1 MQYLDL
7 LGLQQLWTSAKAKF
21 ATKGTLAN
29 SGITDGYSSIE
40 TGTVVPIRNIENGI
54 LADIITGSD
63 NHKIK
68 TQYVSVDVTGGLA
81 TTSYVDTK
89 VGAVTVPAYTLT
101 KSTSTDYAAVYHL
114 QKDGANVGEAINIPK
129 DMVVESGKVVWGS
142 YADGKFTPATDKT
155 NATPYVELTLANSS
169 ANKIYIAVA
178 DLVNE
183 HQAGTGISITN
194 NTDGTRTIG
203 ITNAL
208 NTKIDDSFV
217 RFDVAKGVD
226 WKGNGIQMHK
236 NSGSIHTLLKAGEDE
251 SLVITDENVGSTKVP
266 TITLNST
273 IRDEI
278 NTTKST
284 ADTNKTNL
292 EALTKRVDGIV
303 ATGGEANQNA
313 YSNIK
318 VGSTT
323 LAATSKTDTVVFTA
337 GRSISVAGG
346 TVGGNKSVSVSHVV
360 PTGAAANTTGFYKFA
375 TDSTGHA
382 TNLTAVAAS
391 DINALIGAHSLTLSN
406 TNATNDTAAITIG
419 STSYTVGPIPLG
431 NETDPAEGTVRYIL
445 NH

>member
-21 ATKGTLAN
+21 ATKGALAN

-68 TQYVSVDVTGGLA
+68 TQYVSVDAADGLA

-89 VGAVTVPAYTLT
+89 VGAVKVPAYTLT

-142 YADGKFTPATDKT
+142 YTDGTFTPATDKK
-155 NATPYVELTLANSS
+155 NATPYVELTLANST

-183 HQAGTGISITN
+183 HKAGTGISITN
-194 NTDGTRTIG
+194 NTDGTRTIALTSTYATNINKSVKSFGGSQEAITATTNDGNTVIAFEMTGG
-203 ITNAL
+203 IEGVQGQG
-208 NTKIDDSFV
+208 NTGTWAIRVDEAT
-217 RFDVAKGVD
+217 RNQIKG
-226 WKGNGIQMHK
+226 
-236 NSGSIHTLLKAGEDE
+236 
-251 SLVITDENVGSTKVP
+251 
-266 TITLNST
+266 
-273 IRDEI
+273 
-278 NTTKST
+278 
-284 ADTNKTNL
+284 ADTLSKSNKIGL
-292 EALTKRVDGIV
+292 DALTKRVDGIV
-303 ATGGEANQNA
+303 ATGGEANQDA

-323 LAATSKTDTVVFTA
+323 LAATSKTDTVEFA
-337 GRSISVAGG
+337 GAGLISVSGSTAAGKKVTIG
-346 TVGGNKSVSVSHVV
+346 HSN
-360 PTGAAANTTGFYKFA
+360 PTGAAVKAAGFYKFA
-375 TDSTGHA
+375 TDAAGHA

-391 DINALIGAHSLTLSN
+391 DITALIGAHSLTLSK

-431 NETDPAEGTVRYIL
+431 DETNPAKDTVRYIL

>member
-40 TGTVVPIRNIENGI
+40 TGTVVPVKNIENGI
-54 LADIITGSD
+54 LADIITGSN
-63 NHKIK
+63 NHKLK
-68 TQYVSVDVTGGLA
+68 TMYVSVDADGGLA
-81 TTSYVDTK
+81 TTSYVNTK
-89 VGAVTVPAYTLT
+89 VGAVKVPAYTLT

-142 YADGKFTPATDKT
+142 YADGTFTPATDKK
-155 NATPYVELTLANSS
+155 NATPYVELTLANST

-183 HQAGTGISITN
+183 HKAGTGIEITN

-203 ITNAL
+203 ITNTL
-208 NTKIDDSFV
+208 NTKIDKSVVSF
-217 RFDVAKGVD
+217 
-226 WKGNGIQMHK
+226 
-236 NSGSIHTLLKAGEDE
+236 SGSQKAITATTNNGNNVVAFEMTDGIEGVEGTNGTWAIRVDGITRNQITNADTLSK
-251 SLVITDENVGSTKVP
+251 
-266 TITLNST
+266 
-273 IRDEI
+273 
-278 NTTKST
+278 
-284 ADTNKTNL
+284 TNKTDL
-292 EALTKRVDGIV
+292 AALTKRVDGIV
-303 ATGGEANQNA
+303 ATGGEANQDA

-323 LAATSKTDTVVFTA
+323 LAATSKTDTVEFA
-337 GRSISVAGG
+337 GAGLISVAGSTAAG
-346 TVGGNKSVSVSHVV
+346 KRVTIGHSN
-360 PTGAAANTTGFYKFA
+360 PTGAAVKAAGFYKFA
-375 TDSTGHA
+375 TDAAGHA

-391 DINALIGAHSLTLSN
+391 DITALIGAHSLTLSK
-406 TNATNDTAAITIG
+406 TNAANDTAAITIG
-419 STSYTVGPIPLG
+419 STSYTVGPISLG
-431 NETDPAEGTVRYIL
+431 DETNPAEGTVRYIL

>member
-40 TGTVVPIRNIENGI
+40 TGTVVPIRNLENGI

-63 NHKIK
+63 NHKLK
-68 TQYVSVDVTGGLA
+68 TTYVSVDGAGGLA
-81 TTSYVDTK
+81 TTNYVDTK
-89 VGAVTVPAYTLT
+89 VGAVKVPAYTLT

-142 YADGKFTPATDKT
+142 YSDGVFTPATDKK
-155 NATPYVELTLANSS
+155 NATPYVELTLANST

-183 HQAGTGISITN
+183 HKAGTGISITN
-194 NTDGTRTIG
+194 NTDGTRTIALTSTYATNINKSVKTFQKTTTSIAAVTNDNNFIDIISPGAG
-203 ITNAL
+203 IVFSATGAGDAL
-208 NTKIDDSFV
+208 AAVEIDDTTMTKIN
-217 RFDVAKGVD
+217 A
-226 WKGNGIQMHK
+226 
-236 NSGSIHTLLKAGEDE
+236 A
-251 SLVITDENVGSTKVP
+251 
-266 TITLNST
+266 
-273 IRDEI
+273 
-278 NTTKST
+278 KST

-303 ATGGEANQNA
+303 STGGEANQDA

-323 LAATSKTDTVVFTA
+323 LAATSKTDTVAFA
-337 GRSISVAGG
+337 GGTNISVAGSTAG
-346 TVGGNKSVSVSHVV
+346 DNKSVSFSHAV
-360 PTGAAANTTGFYKFA
+360 PTGAAAKTAGFYKFA

-382 TNLTAVAAS
+382 TGLTAVAAS
-391 DINALIGAHSLTLSN
+391 DITALIGAHSLTLSK
-406 TNATNDTAAITIG
+406 TNAANDTAAITIG

-431 NETDPAEGTVRYIL
+431 DETNPAEGTVRYIL

>member
-40 TGTVVPIRNIENGI
+40 TGSVTPIRNLENGI
-54 LADIITGSD
+54 LADIATGSD
-63 NHKIK
+63 SHKIK
-68 TQYVSVDVTGGLA
+68 TVYVSVDGAGGLA
-81 TTSYVDTK
+81 STNYVDTK
-89 VGAVTVPAYTLT
+89 VGAVKVPAYTLT

-129 DMVVESGKVVWGS
+129 DMVVESGNVVWGS
-142 YADGKFTPATDKT
+142 YSDGTFTPATDKK
-155 NATPYVELTLANSS
+155 NATPYVELTLANST

-183 HQAGTGISITN
+183 HKAGTGILITN
-194 NTDGTRTIG
+194 NTDGTRTIALTNEVNTKLSAIISG
-203 ITNAL
+203 FLPDTDGNKLIASAGNNQVNVFTTNNGLQVSTDKNQQAVVGLNESTKTKITNA
-208 NTKIDDSFV
+208 D
-217 RFDVAKGVD
+217 
-226 WKGNGIQMHK
+226 
-236 NSGSIHTLLKAGEDE
+236 TLSK
-251 SLVITDENVGSTKVP
+251 
-266 TITLNST
+266 
-273 IRDEI
+273 
-278 NTTKST
+278 
-284 ADTNKTNL
+284 TNKDNL

-303 ATGGEANQNA
+303 ETGGEANQDA

-323 LAATSKTDTVVFTA
+323 LAATSKTDTVAFA
-337 GRSISVAGG
+337 GGTNISVAGSTAG
-346 TVGGNKSVSVSHVV
+346 DNKSISFSHAV
-360 PTGAAANTTGFYKFA
+360 PTGAAAKTAGFYKFA

-391 DINALIGAHSLTLSN
+391 DITALIGAHSLTLSK
-406 TNATNDTAAITIG
+406 TNAANDTAAITIG

-431 NETDPAEGTVRYIL
+431 DETNPAEGTVRYIL

>member
-21 ATKGTLAN
+21 AAKGTLAN

-40 TGTVVPIRNIENGI
+40 TGSVTPIGNLENGI
-54 LADIITGSD
+54 LADIATGSD
-63 NHKIK
+63 SHKIK
-68 TQYVSVDVTGGLA
+68 SVYVSVDQANGLA
-81 TTSYVDTK
+81 STNYVDTK
-89 VGAVTVPAYTLT
+89 VGAVKVPAYTLT

-114 QKDGANVGEAINIPK
+114 QKNGANVGEAINIPK

-142 YADGKFTPATDKT
+142 YADGTFTPATDKK
-155 NATPYVELTLANSS
+155 NATPYVELTLANST

-183 HQAGTGISITN
+183 HKAGTGISITN

-203 ITNAL
+203 ITDAL
-208 NTKIDDSFV
+208 NTKINQSVINFSMEDE
-217 RFDVAKGVD
+217 
-226 WKGNGIQMHK
+226 
-236 NSGSIHTLLKAGEDE
+236 HTLRAGRND
-251 SLVITDENVGSTKVP
+251 G
-266 TITLNST
+266 
-273 IRDEI
+273 
-278 NTTKST
+278 TTKNVLST
-284 ADTNKTNL
+284 DDNFVIGTSLTADASIKLSSELTTKIDTAKSQSDTNKTNL

-303 ATGGEANQNA
+303 ATGGEANQDA

-323 LAATSKTDTVVFTA
+323 LAATSKTDTVEFA
-337 GRSISVAGG
+337 GSSMITVAGSTAAG
-346 TVGGNKSVSVSHVV
+346 KKVTITHNT
-360 PTGAAANTTGFYKFA
+360 PTGAAAKTAGFYKFA

-391 DINALIGAHSLTLSN
+391 DITALIGAHSLTLSK
-406 TNATNDTAAITIG
+406 TNAANDTAAITIG

-431 NETDPAEGTVRYIL
+431 DETNPADGTVRYIL

>member
-40 TGTVVPIRNIENGI
+40 TGTVVPIKNLENGI

-63 NHKIK
+63 NHKLK
-68 TQYVSVDVTGGLA
+68 TQYVTVDATGGLA
-81 TTSYVDTK
+81 TTSYVNTK
-89 VGAVTVPAYTLT
+89 VGAVKVPAYTLT

-142 YADGKFTPATDKT
+142 YSDGVFTPATDKK
-155 NATPYVELTLANSS
+155 NATPYVELTLANST

-183 HQAGTGISITN
+183 HKAGTGISITN
-194 NTDGTRTIG
+194 NTDGTRTIALTATYDTMVNAAVKSFG
-203 ITNAL
+203 TDAESPKKFIAKTNSGTVDVFKLSPDLAW
-208 NTKIDDSFV
+208 TDADSTPTMEISNGL
-217 RFDVAKGVD
+217 KGVIND
-226 WKGNGIQMHK
+226 AD
-236 NSGSIHTLLKAGEDE
+236 TLSK
-251 SLVITDENVGSTKVP
+251 
-266 TITLNST
+266 
-273 IRDEI
+273 
-278 NTTKST
+278 
-284 ADTNKTNL
+284 TNKTNL
-292 EALTKRVDGIV
+292 EALTKRVDGII
-303 ATGGEANQNA
+303 ATGGEANQDA

-323 LAATSKTDTVVFTA
+323 LAATSKTDTVEFA
-337 GRSISVAGG
+337 GAGLISVSGSTAAGKKVTIG
-346 TVGGNKSVSVSHVV
+346 HSN
-360 PTGAAANTTGFYKFA
+360 PIGAAVKAAGFYKFA
-375 TDSTGHA
+375 TDAAGHA
-382 TNLTAVAAS
+382 TELTAVAAS
-391 DINALIGAHSLTLSN
+391 DITALIGAHSLTLSK
-406 TNATNDTAAITIG
+406 TNAANDTAAITIG

-431 NETDPAEGTVRYIL
+431 EETNPAEGTVRYIL

>member
-40 TGTVVPIRNIENGI
+40 TGTVVPIRNLKNGI

-63 NHKIK
+63 NHKLK
-68 TQYVSVDVTGGLA
+68 TTYVSVDGAGGLA

-89 VGAVTVPAYTLT
+89 VGAVKVPAYTLT

-142 YADGKFTPATDKT
+142 YADGVFTPATDKK
-155 NATPYVELTLANSS
+155 NATPYVELTLANST

-183 HQAGTGISITN
+183 HKAGTGISITN
-194 NTDGTRTIG
+194 NTDGTRTIELG
-203 ITNAL
+203 ADVNAKINKSVVSFNGSQEAITATSNNGDSVVAFEMTGGIEGVKGTNGTWAIRVDEITRNQITNADAL
-208 NTKIDDSFV
+208 S
-217 RFDVAKGVD
+217 
-226 WKGNGIQMHK
+226 Q
-236 NSGSIHTLLKAGEDE
+236 
-251 SLVITDENVGSTKVP
+251 
-266 TITLNST
+266 
-273 IRDEI
+273 
-278 NTTKST
+278 
-284 ADTNKTNL
+284 TNKTDIA
-292 EALTKRVDGIV
+292 ALTKRIDGIV
-303 ATGGEANQNA
+303 ATGGEANQDA

-323 LAATSKTDTVVFTA
+323 LAATSKTDTVEFA
-337 GRSISVAGG
+337 GAGLISVAGSTAAG
-346 TVGGNKSVSVSHVV
+346 KKVTIGHSN
-360 PTGAAANTTGFYKFA
+360 PTGAAVKAAGFYKFA
-375 TDSTGHA
+375 TDAAGHA

-391 DINALIGAHSLTLSN
+391 DITALIGAHSLTLSK
-406 TNATNDTAAITIG
+406 TNAANDTAAITIG

-431 NETDPAEGTVRYIL
+431 DEANPAEGTVRYIL

>member
-40 TGTVVPIRNIENGI
+40 TGTVVPIRNLENGI

-68 TQYVSVDVTGGLA
+68 TQYVSVDAAGGLA
-81 TTSYVDTK
+81 TTNYVDTK
-89 VGAVTVPAYTLT
+89 VGAVKVSAYTLT

-142 YADGKFTPATDKT
+142 YADGVFTPATDKK
-155 NATPYVELTLANSS
+155 NATPYVELTLANST

-183 HQAGTGISITN
+183 HKAGTGIEITN

-203 ITNAL
+203 ITNEL
-208 NTKIDDSFV
+208 NTKINKSLKGFGKAVDS
-217 RFDVAKGVD
+217 
-226 WKGNGIQMHK
+226 
-236 NSGSIHTLLKAGEDE
+236 TLLAYTNEGEPVNMFKPGN
-251 SLVITDENVGSTKVP
+251 SLSLSGVGNSEDP
-266 TITLNST
+266 YTLNIAT
-273 IRDEI
+273 DVTTKI
-278 NTTKST
+278 NTAKSQS
-284 ADTNKTNL
+284 DTNKTNL

-303 ATGGEANQNA
+303 ATGGEANQDA

-318 VGSTT
+318 VGPAT
-323 LAATSKTDTVVFTA
+323 LAATSKTDTVEIAGSSLITVTA
-337 GRSISVAGG
+337 YTDAGKKVRI
-346 TVGGNKSVSVSHVV
+346 THDT
-360 PTGAAANTTGFYKFA
+360 PTGAAAKTAGFYKFA
-375 TDSTGHA
+375 TNASGHA
-382 TNLTAVAAS
+382 TDLTAVTAS
-391 DINALIGAHSLTLSN
+391 DITALIGAHSLTLSK
-406 TNATNDTAAITIG
+406 TNATNDTAAVTIG
-419 STSYTVGPIPLG
+419 SASYTVGPIPLG
-431 NETDPAEGTVRYIL
+431 DETKPAEGTVRYIL

>member
-40 TGTVVPIRNIENGI
+40 TGTVVPIRNLENGI

-63 NHKIK
+63 NHKLK
-68 TQYVSVDVTGGLA
+68 TTYVSVDGAGGLA

-89 VGAVTVPAYTLT
+89 VSAVKVPAYTLT

-129 DMVVESGKVVWGS
+129 DMVVESGKIVWGS
-142 YADGKFTPATDKT
+142 YADGVFTPATDKK
-155 NATPYVELTLANSS
+155 NATPYVELTLANST

-183 HQAGTGISITN
+183 HKAGTGISITN
-194 NTDGTRTIG
+194 NTDGTRTIALTSTYNTMVNAAVKSFELNSESDRSLLG
-203 ITNAL
+203 RTSTGTVDVFAVDPNFTLKPIGEQNSVPTLQLATALLNQITNADL
-208 NTKIDDSFV
+208 QS
-217 RFDVAKGVD
+217 
-226 WKGNGIQMHK
+226 Q
-236 NSGSIHTLLKAGEDE
+236 
-251 SLVITDENVGSTKVP
+251 
-266 TITLNST
+266 
-273 IRDEI
+273 
-278 NTTKST
+278 
-284 ADTNKTNL
+284 TNKTNL

-303 ATGGEANQNA
+303 ATGGEANQDA

-323 LAATSKTDTVVFTA
+323 LAATSKTDTVEFA
-337 GRSISVAGG
+337 GSSMITVAGSTAAG
-346 TVGGNKSVSVSHVV
+346 KKVTITHDT
-360 PTGAAANTTGFYKFA
+360 PTGAAAKTAGFYKFA

-391 DINALIGAHSLTLSN
+391 DITALIGAHSLTLSK
-406 TNATNDTAAITIG
+406 TNAANDTAAITIG

-431 NETDPAEGTVRYIL
+431 DETNPAEGTVRYIL

>member
-40 TGTVVPIRNIENGI
+40 TGTVVPIRNLENGV
-54 LADIITGSD
+54 LADITTGSD
-63 NHKIK
+63 NHKLK
-68 TQYVSVDVTGGLA
+68 ATYVSVDAAGGLA

-89 VGAVTVPAYTLT
+89 VGAVKVPAYTLT

-142 YADGKFTPATDKT
+142 YADGTFTPATDKK

-183 HQAGTGISITN
+183 HKAGTGIEITN

-203 ITNAL
+203 ITNAVDL
-208 NTKIDDSFV
+208 KINRSIHGFGVQSTDSKALAALV
-217 RFDVAKGVD
+217 NAG
-226 WKGNGIQMHK
+226 
-236 NSGSIHTLLKAGEDE
+236 GSIPAFHVGDGLDINATKTDALLKIND
-251 SLVITDENVGSTKVP
+251 D
-266 TITLNST
+266 TIAK
-273 IRDEI
+273 I
-278 NTTKST
+278 NTAKSQS
-284 ADTNKTNL
+284 DTNKTNL
-292 EALTKRVDGIV
+292 EALTKRIDDIV
-303 ATGGEANQNA
+303 ATGGEANQDA

-323 LAATSKTDTVVFTA
+323 LAATSKTDTVEFAGSSIITIIGSTA
-337 GRSISVAGG
+337 AGKKVTISHS
-346 TVGGNKSVSVSHVV
+346 N
-360 PTGAAANTTGFYKFA
+360 PTGAAVKTAGFYKFA
-375 TDSTGHA
+375 TDAAGHA
-382 TNLTAVAAS
+382 TGLTAVAAS
-391 DINALIGAHSLTLSN
+391 DITALIGAHSLTLSK
-406 TNATNDTAAITIG
+406 TNAANDTAAITIG

-431 NETDPAEGTVRYIL
+431 DETNPAEGTVRYIL

>member
-40 TGTVVPIRNIENGI
+40 TGSVVPIKNLENGI

-63 NHKIK
+63 NHKLK
-68 TQYVSVDVTGGLA
+68 TQYVTVDATGGLA

-89 VGAVTVPAYTLT
+89 VGTVKVPAYTLT

-114 QKDGANVGEAINIPK
+114 QKDGTNVGEAINIPK

-142 YADGKFTPATDKT
+142 YADGVFTPATDKK
-155 NATPYVELTLANSS
+155 NATPYVELTLANST

-183 HQAGTGISITN
+183 HKAGTGISITN
-194 NTDGTRTIG
+194 NTDGTRTIELG
-203 ITNAL
+203 ADVNA
-208 NTKIDDSFV
+208 KINKSIVSFGTDATGSALVGYSNNADS
-217 RFDVAKGVD
+217 
-226 WKGNGIQMHK
+226 
-236 NSGSIHTLLKAGEDE
+236 TLILSVLGKE
-251 SLVITDENVGSTKVP
+251 LVIGKNTSGGALIGLTKTFTDTVS
-266 TITLNST
+266 
-273 IRDEI
+273 
-278 NTTKST
+278 TTKTQS
-284 ADTNKTNL
+284 DTNKTNL

-303 ATGGEANQNA
+303 ATGGEANQDA

-323 LAATSKTDTVVFTA
+323 LAATSKTDTVEFA
-337 GRSISVAGG
+337 GSSMITVAGSTAAG
-346 TVGGNKSVSVSHVV
+346 KKVTITHDT
-360 PTGAAANTTGFYKFA
+360 PTGAAAKTAGFYKFA

-391 DINALIGAHSLTLSN
+391 DITALIGAHSLTLSK
-406 TNATNDTAAITIG
+406 TNAANDTAAITIG

-431 NETDPAEGTVRYIL
+431 DETNPAEGTVRYIL

>member
-21 ATKGTLAN
+21 ASKGTLAN

-40 TGTVVPIRNIENGI
+40 TGTVVPIRNLENGI

-68 TQYVSVDVTGGLA
+68 TQYVSVDDAGGLA
-81 TTSYVDTK
+81 TTNYVDTK

-142 YADGKFTPATDKT
+142 YADGVFTPATDKK
-155 NATPYVELTLANSS
+155 NATPYVELTLANST

-183 HQAGTGISITN
+183 HKAGAGISITN

-203 ITNAL
+203 ITNEL
-208 NTKIDDSFV
+208 NTKINTSLKGFGKAVDS
-217 RFDVAKGVD
+217 
-226 WKGNGIQMHK
+226 
-236 NSGSIHTLLKAGEDE
+236 TLLAYTNDGNPVSMFKAGD
-251 SLVITDENVGSTKVP
+251 SLKLSGIGTDDNPYTLDIATDVTTKID
-266 TITLNST
+266 TA
-273 IRDEI
+273 
-278 NTTKST
+278 KST

-303 ATGGEANQNA
+303 ATGGEANQDA

-323 LAATSKTDTVVFTA
+323 LAATSKTDTVAFA
-337 GRSISVAGG
+337 GGINISVAGS
-346 TVGGNKSVSVSHVV
+346 TADGNKSVSFSHAV
-360 PTGAAANTTGFYKFA
+360 PTGAAAKTAGFYKFA

-382 TNLTAVAAS
+382 TGLTAVAAS
-391 DINALIGAHSLTLSN
+391 DITALIGAHSLTLSK
-406 TNATNDTAAITIG
+406 TNAENDTAAITIG

-431 NETDPAEGTVRYIL
+431 DETKPAEGTVRYIL

>member
-40 TGTVVPIRNIENGI
+40 IGAVVPVRTLENGI
-54 LADIITGSD
+54 LADITTGSD
-63 NHKIK
+63 NHKLK
-68 TQYVSVDVTGGLA
+68 ATYVSVDAASGLA
-81 TTSYVDTK
+81 TTGYVNARID
-89 VGAVTVPAYTLT
+89 AVKVPAYTLT

-142 YADGKFTPATDKT
+142 YADGTFTPATDKK

-183 HQAGTGISITN
+183 HKAGTGIEITN

-203 ITNAL
+203 ITNAVDL
-208 NTKIDDSFV
+208 KINQSIHGFGVQSTDSKALAALV
-217 RFDVAKGVD
+217 NAG
-226 WKGNGIQMHK
+226 
-236 NSGSIHTLLKAGEDE
+236 GSIPAFHVGDGLDINATKTDALLKIND
-251 SLVITDENVGSTKVP
+251 D
-266 TITLNST
+266 TIAK
-273 IRDEI
+273 I
-278 NTTKST
+278 NTAKST

-292 EALTKRVDGIV
+292 EALTKRFDDLV
-303 ATGGEANQNA
+303 ATGGEANQDA

-323 LAATSKTDTVVFTA
+323 LAATSKTDTVEFA
-337 GRSISVAGG
+337 GSGVISVTGSTAAGKKV
-346 TVGGNKSVSVSHVV
+346 TIIHAN
-360 PTGAAANTTGFYKFA
+360 PTGAAVKAAGFYKFA
-375 TDSTGHA
+375 TDAAGHA

-391 DINALIGAHSLTLSN
+391 DITALIGAHSLTLSK

-431 NETDPAEGTVRYIL
+431 DSTNPAEGTVRYIL

>member
-21 ATKGTLAN
+21 AAKGTLAN

-40 TGTVVPIRNIENGI
+40 TGSVTPIRNLENGI
-54 LADIITGSD
+54 LADIATGSD
-63 NHKIK
+63 SHKIK
-68 TQYVSVDVTGGLA
+68 PVYVSVDGAGGLA
-81 TTSYVDTK
+81 STSYVDTK
-89 VGAVTVPAYTLT
+89 VGAVKVPAYTIT

-142 YADGKFTPATDKT
+142 YADGTFTPATDKK

-183 HQAGTGISITN
+183 HKAGTGIEITN
-194 NTDGTRTIG
+194 NTDGTRTIALDAQYLKKINESVDSFNVPEEGNKLLCHKNNGRSVTMLTGDGSTVIIGENSDG
-203 ITNAL
+203 IAELTINADI
-208 NTKIDDSFV
+208 IDDVSA
-217 RFDVAKGVD
+217 AKT
-226 WKGNGIQMHK
+226 Q
-236 NSGSIHTLLKAGEDE
+236 
-251 SLVITDENVGSTKVP
+251 ST
-266 TITLNST
+266 
-273 IRDEI
+273 
-278 NTTKST
+278 
-284 ADTNKTNL
+284 TNKTDIA
-292 EALTKRVDGIV
+292 ALTKRVDGIV
-303 ATGGEANQNA
+303 ATGGEANQDA

-323 LAATSKTDTVVFTA
+323 LAATSKTDTVVF
-337 GRSISVAGG
+337 AGG
-346 TVGGNKSVSVSHVV
+346 TNISASASNAAGSKSVSFSHAT
-360 PTGAAANTTGFYKFA
+360 PTGAAAKTTGFYKFA
-375 TDSTGHA
+375 TDATGHA

-391 DINALIGAHSLTLSN
+391 DITALIGAHSLTLSK
-406 TNATNDTAAITIG
+406 TNAENDTAAITTG

-431 NETDPAEGTVRYIL
+431 DSTNPAEGTVHYIL

>member
-40 TGTVVPIRNIENGI
+40 TGTVVPIRNLENGI

-63 NHKIK
+63 NHKLK
-68 TQYVSVDVTGGLA
+68 TQYVTVDATGGLA

-89 VGAVTVPAYTLT
+89 VGAVKVPAYTLT

-142 YADGKFTPATDKT
+142 YSDGTFTPATDKK
-155 NATPYVELTLANSS
+155 NATPYVELTLANST

-183 HQAGTGISITN
+183 HKAGTGISITN
-194 NTDGTRTIG
+194 NTDGTRTI
-203 ITNAL
+203 A
-208 NTKIDDSFV
+208 
-217 RFDVAKGVD
+217 
-226 WKGNGIQMHK
+226 
-236 NSGSIHTLLKAGEDE
+236 
-251 SLVITDENVGSTKVP
+251 ITDRINNCVNISVSDFKPGRESEDGPLSQIMSVNNSEVERPAFFIDTDTLEMTQKGTFGKIGLA
-266 TITLNST
+266 TALKNDITT
-273 IRDEI
+273 A
-278 NTTKST
+278 KSQSG
-284 ADTNKTNL
+284 TNKTNL
-292 EALTKRVDGIV
+292 DALTKRVDGIV
-303 ATGGEANQNA
+303 ATGGEANQDA

-323 LAATSKTDTVVFTA
+323 LAATSKTDTVEFA
-337 GRSISVAGG
+337 GSGIITVAGSTAAG
-346 TVGGNKSVSVSHVV
+346 KKVRISHSN
-360 PTGAAANTTGFYKFA
+360 PTGAAVKEAGFYKFA
-375 TDSTGHA
+375 TDVAGHA

-391 DINALIGAHSLTLSN
+391 DITALIGAHSLTLSK
-406 TNATNDTAAITIG
+406 TNAANDTAAITIG
-419 STSYTVGPIPLG
+419 ITSYTVGPIPLG
-431 NETDPAEGTVRYIL
+431 NETNPAEGTVRYIL

>member
-40 TGTVVPIRNIENGI
+40 IGSVIPVRNLENGI

-68 TQYVSVDVTGGLA
+68 THYVSVDDAGGLA
-81 TTSYVDTK
+81 TTNYVDTK
-89 VGAVTVPAYTLT
+89 VGAVKVPAYTLT

-114 QKDGANVGEAINIPK
+114 QKDGTNVGEAINIPK

-142 YADGKFTPATDKT
+142 YANGVFTPATDKKD
-155 NATPYVELTLANSS
+155 ATPYVELTLANST

-183 HQAGTGISITN
+183 HKAGTGISITN
-194 NTDGTRTIG
+194 NTDGTRTISLTDAVNLKINQSIHG
-203 ITNAL
+203 FGVQPTDSKALAALVSAGGSIPAFHVGDGLDINATETDAL
-208 NTKIDDSFV
+208 LKINDDTITKINT
-217 RFDVAKGVD
+217 AKT
-226 WKGNGIQMHK
+226 Q
-236 NSGSIHTLLKAGEDE
+236 S
-251 SLVITDENVGSTKVP
+251 
-266 TITLNST
+266 
-273 IRDEI
+273 
-278 NTTKST
+278 
-284 ADTNKTNL
+284 DTNKTDIT
-292 EALTKRVDGIV
+292 ALTKRVDGIV
-303 ATGGEANQNA
+303 STGGEANQDA

-323 LAATSKTDTVVFTA
+323 LAATSQTDTVEFA
-337 GRSISVAGG
+337 GSNIIIVTGSTDAGKR
-346 TVGGNKSVSVSHVV
+346 VKIAHSN
-360 PTGAAANTTGFYKFA
+360 PTGAAVKAAGFYKFA
-375 TDSTGHA
+375 TDVAGHA

-391 DINALIGAHSLTLSN
+391 DITALIGAHSLTLSK

-431 NETDPAEGTVRYIL
+431 NETNPAEGTVRYIL
-445 NH
+445 NY

>member
-40 TGTVVPIRNIENGI
+40 TGTVVPIRNLKNGI

-68 TQYVSVDVTGGLA
+68 TQYVSVDAAGGLA

-89 VGAVTVPAYTLT
+89 VGAVKVPAYTLT

-142 YADGKFTPATDKT
+142 YANGKFTPATDKSD
-155 NATPYVELTLANSS
+155 ATPYVELTLANSS

-183 HQAGTGISITN
+183 HKAGTGISITN
-194 NTDGTRTIG
+194 NTDGTRTIAL
-203 ITNAL
+203 TSTYNTMVNAAV
-208 NTKIDDSFV
+208 KSFEINAEHPYK
-217 RFDVAKGVD
+217 FIAKT
-226 WKGNGIQMHK
+226 
-236 NSGSIHTLLKAGEDE
+236 NSGTVDVFELDPTLSWQDMDSRTLG
-251 SLVITDENVGSTKVP
+251 LSTVLNK
-266 TITLNST
+266 TINDADLLS
-273 IRDEI
+273 
-278 NTTKST
+278 KS
-284 ADTNKTNL
+284 NKTNL
-292 EALTKRVDGIV
+292 DALTKRVDGIV
-303 ATGGEANQNA
+303 ATGGEANQDA

-323 LAATSKTDTVVFTA
+323 LAATSKTDTVAF
-337 GRSISVAGG
+337 AGG
-346 TVGGNKSVSVSHVV
+346 TNISVVGSTAGGNKSVSFSHAV
-360 PTGAAANTTGFYKFA
+360 PTGAAAKTAGFYKFA

-391 DINALIGAHSLTLSN
+391 DITALIGAHSLTLSK
-406 TNATNDTAAITIG
+406 TNATDDTAAITIG

-431 NETDPAEGTVRYIL
+431 DETDPAEGTVRYIL

>member
-29 SGITDGYSSIE
+29 SGITDGYSSVE
-40 TGTVVPIRNIENGI
+40 TGSVTSIKNLENGI
-54 LADIITGSD
+54 LADIAPGSD
-63 NHKIK
+63 NHKLK
-68 TQYVSVDVTGGLA
+68 TVYVSVDSAGGLA
-81 TTSYVDTK
+81 TTNYVDTK
-89 VGAVTVPAYTLT
+89 VGAVKVPAYTLT

-114 QKDGANVGEAINIPK
+114 QKDGTNVGEAINIPK

-142 YADGKFTPATDKT
+142 YANGVFTPATDKK

-183 HQAGTGISITN
+183 HKAGTGISITN

-203 ITNAL
+203 ITDTYVTNINRSLKGFGKADDSTLLAYTNNGNSVSMFKPGDSL
-208 NTKIDDSFV
+208 NLSGAGTNESPYTLNIATDVTTKINT
-217 RFDVAKGVD
+217 AKA
-226 WKGNGIQMHK
+226 Q
-236 NSGSIHTLLKAGEDE
+236 S
-251 SLVITDENVGSTKVP
+251 
-266 TITLNST
+266 
-273 IRDEI
+273 
-278 NTTKST
+278 
-284 ADTNKTNL
+284 DTNKTNL

-303 ATGGEANQNA
+303 ETGGEANQDA

-323 LAATSKTDTVVFTA
+323 LAATSKTDTVEFA
-337 GRSISVAGG
+337 GSSMITVAGSTAAG
-346 TVGGNKSVSVSHVV
+346 KKVTITHNT
-360 PTGAAANTTGFYKFA
+360 PTGAAAKTAGFYKFA

-382 TNLTAVAAS
+382 TGLTAVAAS
-391 DINALIGAHSLTLSN
+391 DITALIGAHSLTLSK
-406 TNATNDTAAITIG
+406 TNAANDTAAITIG

-431 NETDPAEGTVRYIL
+431 DETKPAEGTVRYIL

>member
-21 ATKGTLAN
+21 ATKGALAN

-40 TGTVVPIRNIENGI
+40 TGTVVPIRNLENGI

-68 TQYVSVDVTGGLA
+68 TQYVSVDAAGGLA

-89 VGAVTVPAYTLT
+89 VGAVKVPAYTLT

-114 QKDGANVGEAINIPK
+114 QKNGANVGEAINIPK

-142 YADGKFTPATDKT
+142 YADGTFTPATDKK

-183 HQAGTGISITN
+183 HKAGTGISITN
-194 NTDGTRTIG
+194 NTDGTRTIALTPTYATNINKSVKSFGGSQEAITATTNDGNTVIAFEMTGG
-203 ITNAL
+203 IEGVQGQG
-208 NTKIDDSFV
+208 NTGTWAI
-217 RFDVAKGVD
+217 RVD
-226 WKGNGIQMHK
+226 EATRNQIEG
-236 NSGSIHTLLKAGEDE
+236 
-251 SLVITDENVGSTKVP
+251 
-266 TITLNST
+266 
-273 IRDEI
+273 
-278 NTTKST
+278 
-284 ADTNKTNL
+284 ADTLSKSNKTNL
-292 EALTKRVDGIV
+292 DALTKRVDGIV
-303 ATGGEANQNA
+303 ATGGEANQDA

-323 LAATSKTDTVVFTA
+323 LAATSKTDTVEFA
-337 GRSISVAGG
+337 GAGLISVSGSTAAGKKVTIG
-346 TVGGNKSVSVSHVV
+346 HSN
-360 PTGAAANTTGFYKFA
+360 PTGAAVKAAGFYKFA
-375 TDSTGHA
+375 TDAAGHA

-391 DINALIGAHSLTLSN
+391 DITALIGAHSLTLSK

-431 NETDPAEGTVRYIL
+431 ENTNPAEGTVRYIL

>member
-40 TGTVVPIRNIENGI
+40 TGAVIPIRNLENGI

-68 TQYVSVDVTGGLA
+68 TQYVTVDAAGGLA

-89 VGAVTVPAYTLT
+89 VGAVKVPAYTLT

-129 DMVVESGKVVWGS
+129 DMVVESGTVVWGS
-142 YADGKFTPATDKT
+142 YTDGVFTPATDKK
-155 NATPYVELTLANSS
+155 NATPYIELTLANST

-183 HQAGTGISITN
+183 HKAGTGISITN
-194 NTDGTRTIG
+194 NTDGTRTIALASTYATNINKSVKSFGGSQKAITATTNDGNTVIAFEMTGG
-203 ITNAL
+203 IE
-208 NTKIDDSFV
+208 
-217 RFDVAKGVD
+217 GVQSQGD
-226 WKGNGIQMHK
+226 TGTWAIRV
-236 NSGSIHTLLKAGEDE
+236 DE
-251 SLVITDENVGSTKVP
+251 ATRNQIKD
-266 TITLNST
+266 
-273 IRDEI
+273 
-278 NTTKST
+278 
-284 ADTNKTNL
+284 ADTLSKSNKTGL
-292 EALTKRVDGIV
+292 DALTKRVDGIV
-303 ATGGEANQNA
+303 ATGGEANQDA

-323 LAATSKTDTVVFTA
+323 LAATSKTDTVEFA
-337 GRSISVAGG
+337 GTGLISVLGSTAAGKKV
-346 TVGGNKSVSVSHVV
+346 TISHSN
-360 PTGAAANTTGFYKFA
+360 PTGAAVKAAGFYKFA
-375 TDSTGHA
+375 TDAAGHA

-391 DINALIGAHSLTLSN
+391 DITALIGAHSLTLSK
-406 TNATNDTAAITIG
+406 TNAANDTAAITIG
-419 STSYTVGPIPLG
+419 GTSYTVGPIPLG
-431 NETDPAEGTVRYIL
+431 DETNPAEGTVRYIL

>member
-40 TGTVVPIRNIENGI
+40 TGTVVPIRNLENGV
-54 LADIITGSD
+54 LADITTGSD
-63 NHKIK
+63 NHKLK
-68 TQYVSVDVTGGLA
+68 ATYVSVDAAGGLA

-89 VGAVTVPAYTLT
+89 VGAVKVPAYTLT

-142 YADGKFTPATDKT
+142 YADGTFTPATDKK
-155 NATPYVELTLANSS
+155 NATPYVELTLANST

-183 HQAGTGISITN
+183 HKAGTGISITN

-203 ITNAL
+203 ITNTL
-208 NTKIDDSFV
+208 NTNINKSLKGFGKAVDS
-217 RFDVAKGVD
+217 
-226 WKGNGIQMHK
+226 
-236 NSGSIHTLLKAGEDE
+236 TLLAYTNDGNPVSMFKPGD
-251 SLVITDENVGSTKVP
+251 SLNLSGVGTSENP
-266 TITLNST
+266 YTLNIAT
-273 IRDEI
+273 DVTTKI
-278 NTTKST
+278 NTAKSQS
-284 ADTNKTNL
+284 DTNKTNL

-303 ATGGEANQNA
+303 ETGGEANQDA

-323 LAATSKTDTVVFTA
+323 LAATSKTDTVEFA
-337 GRSISVAGG
+337 GSSMITVAGSTAAG
-346 TVGGNKSVSVSHVV
+346 KKVTIIHDT
-360 PTGAAANTTGFYKFA
+360 PTGAAAKTAGFYKFA
-375 TDSTGHA
+375 TNSTGHA

-391 DINALIGAHSLTLSN
+391 DITALIGAHSLTLSK
-406 TNATNDTAAITIG
+406 TNAANDTAAITIG

-431 NETDPAEGTVRYIL
+431 DETNPAEGTVRYIL

>member
-40 TGTVVPIRNIENGI
+40 TGSVTPIRNLENGI
-54 LADIITGSD
+54 LADIATGSD
-63 NHKIK
+63 SHKIK
-68 TQYVSVDVTGGLA
+68 PVYVSVDGAGGLA
-81 TTSYVDTK
+81 STSYVDTK
-89 VGAVTVPAYTLT
+89 VGAVKVPVYTII

-142 YADGKFTPATDKT
+142 YADGTFTPATDKN
-155 NATPYVELTLANSS
+155 NATPYVELTLA
-169 ANKIYIAVA
+169 
-178 DLVNE
+178 D
-183 HQAGTGISITN
+183 
-194 NTDGTRTIG
+194 
-203 ITNAL
+203 
-208 NTKIDDSFV
+208 
-217 RFDVAKGVD
+217 
-226 WKGNGIQMHK
+226 
-236 NSGSIHTLLKAGEDE
+236 TLSK
-251 SLVITDENVGSTKVP
+251 
-266 TITLNST
+266 
-273 IRDEI
+273 
-278 NTTKST
+278 
-284 ADTNKTNL
+284 TNKTNL

-303 ATGGEANQNA
+303 ATGGEANQDA

-323 LAATSKTDTVVFTA
+323 LAATSKTDTVVF
-337 GRSISVAGG
+337 AGG
-346 TVGGNKSVSVSHVV
+346 TNISASASNAAGSKSVSFSHAT
-360 PTGAAANTTGFYKFA
+360 PTGAAAKTAGLYKFA

-391 DINALIGAHSLTLSN
+391 DITALIGAHSLTLSK
-406 TNATNDTAAITIG
+406 TNAANDTAAITIG

-431 NETDPAEGTVRYIL
+431 DETNPTEGTVRYIL

>member
-21 ATKGTLAN
+21 ATKGALAN

-40 TGTVVPIRNIENGI
+40 TGAVVPVRNLENGI

-63 NHKIK
+63 NHKLK
-68 TQYVSVDVTGGLA
+68 TMYVSVDNAGGLA
-81 TTSYVDTK
+81 TTNYVDTK
-89 VGAVTVPAYTLT
+89 IGAVKVPAYTLT

-142 YADGKFTPATDKT
+142 YDNGTFTPATDKK
-155 NATPYVELTLANSS
+155 NATPYVELTLANST

-183 HQAGTGISITN
+183 HKAGTGIEITN

-208 NTKIDDSFV
+208 NTKINQSFIG
-217 RFDVAKGVD
+217 FS
-226 WKGNGIQMHK
+226 M
-236 NSGSIHTLLKAGEDE
+236 EDE
-251 SLVITDENVGSTKVP
+251 HNLRANRNDGTTKMVLSTDDNFVIGTSLTADASIK
-266 TITLNST
+266 LNSKL
-273 IRDEI
+273 
-278 NTTKST
+278 TTKIDT
-284 ADTNKTNL
+284 AKSQSDTNKANL
-292 EALTKRVDGIV
+292 EALTKRVDDIV
-303 ATGGEANQNA
+303 ATGGEANQDA
-313 YSNIK
+313 YSNVK

-323 LAATSKTDTVVFTA
+323 LAATSKTDTVEFA
-337 GRSISVAGG
+337 GSDLISVAGSTAAG
-346 TVGGNKSVSVSHVV
+346 KKVTISHSN
-360 PTGAAANTTGFYKFA
+360 PTGAAVKSTGFYKFA
-375 TDSTGHA
+375 TDAGGHA

-391 DINALIGAHSLTLSN
+391 DITALIGAHGLTLSE
-406 TNATNDTAAITIG
+406 TNAANDTAAITIG

-431 NETDPAEGTVRYIL
+431 DKTNPAEGTVYYIL

>member
-40 TGTVVPIRNIENGI
+40 TGTVVPISNLENGI

-68 TQYVSVDVTGGLA
+68 THYVSVDAAGGLA
-81 TTSYVDTK
+81 TTNYVDTK
-89 VGAVTVPAYTLT
+89 VGAVKVPAYTLT

-142 YADGKFTPATDKT
+142 YADGVFTPATDKK
-155 NATPYVELTLANSS
+155 NATPYIELTLANST

-183 HQAGTGISITN
+183 HNAGTGIEITN

-203 ITNAL
+203 LTSTYNAMV
-208 NTKIDDSFV
+208 NAAVKAF
-217 RFDVAKGVD
+217 GVD
-226 WKGNGIQMHK
+226 AKEPTKFIAK
-236 NSGSIHTLLKAGEDE
+236 TNSGTVDVFKLSPDLVWTDTDSTPTMEMSNGLKGMISDADTLSK
-251 SLVITDENVGSTKVP
+251 
-266 TITLNST
+266 
-273 IRDEI
+273 
-278 NTTKST
+278 
-284 ADTNKTNL
+284 TNKTDL
-292 EALTKRVDGIV
+292 EELTKRVDGIV
-303 ATGGEANQNA
+303 ATGGEANQDA

-318 VGSTT
+318 VDSTT
-323 LAATSKTDTVVFTA
+323 LAATSKTDTVEFAGSSMITVTA
-337 GRSISVAGG
+337 SNSAGKKV
-346 TVGGNKSVSVSHVV
+346 TIIHDT
-360 PTGAAANTTGFYKFA
+360 PTGAAAKTAGFYKFA

-382 TNLTAVAAS
+382 TGLTAVAAS
-391 DINALIGAHSLTLSN
+391 DITALIGAHSLTLSN
-406 TNATNDTAAITIG
+406 TNAANDTAAITIG

-431 NETDPAEGTVRYIL
+431 DETNPAEGTVRYIL

>member
-40 TGTVVPIRNIENGI
+40 TGTVVPIRNLENGI

-68 TQYVSVDVTGGLA
+68 TQYVSVDAAGGLA
-81 TTSYVDTK
+81 STSYVDTK
-89 VGAVTVPAYTLT
+89 VSAVKVPAYTLT

-142 YADGKFTPATDKT
+142 YADGVFTPATDKK
-155 NATPYVELTLANSS
+155 NATPYVELTLANST

-183 HQAGTGISITN
+183 HKAGTGIEITN

-208 NTKIDDSFV
+208 NTNINKSLKGFGKAADS
-217 RFDVAKGVD
+217 
-226 WKGNGIQMHK
+226 
-236 NSGSIHTLLKAGEDE
+236 TLLAYTNDGNSVSMFKPGDSLNLSGAGNSKD
-251 SLVITDENVGSTKVP
+251 P
-266 TITLNST
+266 YTLNIAT
-273 IRDEI
+273 DVTTKI
-278 NTTKST
+278 NTAKSQS
-284 ADTNKTNL
+284 DTNKTNL

-303 ATGGEANQNA
+303 ATGGEANQDA

-323 LAATSKTDTVVFTA
+323 LAATSKTDTVEFA
-337 GRSISVAGG
+337 GSGLISVAGSTAAG
-346 TVGGNKSVSVSHVV
+346 KKVTIIHSN
-360 PTGAAANTTGFYKFA
+360 PTGAAVKAAGFYKFA
-375 TDSTGHA
+375 TDAAGH
-382 TNLTAVAAS
+382 TINLTAVTAS
-391 DINALIGAHSLTLSN
+391 DITALIGAHSLTLSK

-419 STSYTVGPIPLG
+419 GASYTVGPIPLG
-431 NETDPAEGTVRYIL
+431 DETNPAEGTVRYIL